1 MLILISIIIFYHFN
15 NSLLCVHSIS
25 LLPGFP
31 SEFKGISYI
40 NSPVKGKFQWEFEI
54 MMRDLDG
61 SLSETGKKNSIV
73 TPNMDILDKSSC
85 TKTDSW
91 SHGSVEG
98 AVCDDKVNYIQVYT
112 IYKYI

>member
-1 MLILISIIIFYHFN
+1 
-15 NSLLCVHSIS
+15 
-25 LLPGFP
+25 
-31 SEFKGISYI
+31 
-40 NSPVKGKFQWEFEI
+40 

-98 AVCDDKVNYIQVYT
+98 AVCDDKVNYCPPPLLSINLQFV
-112 IYKYI
+112 KFS